1 MPVSMLF
8 FRSKEVMSTLATRS
22 PLFLSCWSAL
32 SDKPQDSNWLC
43 VLDPLPED
51 WVKETESGDAALF
64 ASLDHHGS

>member
-1 MPVSMLF
+1 
-8 FRSKEVMSTLATRS
+8 MSLATRS

-32 SDKPQDSNWLC
+32 ADKPEDSNWLC
-43 VLDPLPED
+43 VLDPLPGD